1 MYKEF
6 RNDFNYL
13 NLIKDVKH
21 VYYGLFPDRKIVVGG
36 YPNGRPNSQ
45 SSVQPNSQPIVQP
58 NSQPSVQPNSQ
69 PSVPSSV
76 PLNVL
81 PILNR
86 VFC

>member
-58 NSQPSVQPNSQ
+58 NSQPSV
-69 PSVPSSV
+69 PSSV

-81 PILNR
+81 QILNR

>member
-58 NSQPSVQPNSQ
+58 NSQPSV
-69 PSVPSSV
+69 PSSV

>member
-45 SSVQPNSQPIVQP
+45 SSVQPNSQP
-58 NSQPSVQPNSQ
+58 
-69 PSVPSSV
+69 SVPSSV